1 MVVKEKKGR
10 KRYILFSHAKN
21 YSRMKFSEFLS
32 KRLDDNREKIKMKII
47 KYDSEYG
54 ILRVDHSIDRQIR
67 ENLNSEGQKMG
78 IKTIKTSGT
87 LKGLSKS

>member
-32 KRLDDNREKIKMKII
+32 KRLVDNREKIKMKII

-54 ILRVDHSIDRQIR
+54 ILRVDHSVARQIR
-67 ENLNSEGQKMG
+67 ENLN
-78 IKTIKTSGT
+78 
-87 LKGLSKS
+87 